1 MVIEETH
8 KIGKCFNISMFSE
21 IIVSP
26 RTNVV
31 FTSPFEIFSINP
43 ATYLGPAPIK
53 SRVKILFPSPTVK
66 QSTTNISILILSISN
81 TVEYN
86 LLYKQ

>member
-1 MVIEETH
+1 MEETH
-8 KIGKCFNISMFSE
+8 NIGKFFNISMFSE
-21 IIVSP
+21 TIVSP
-26 RTNVV
+26 RANVV

-43 ATYLGPAPIK
+43 AIYLGPAPIK

-66 QSTTNISILILSISN
+66 QSTTNISIFILSIFY